1 VEHQPT
7 KIVGNK
13 PITIGQG
20 FGTLAWI
27 PEGAGRL
34 RRALGLRLG
43 PKAQSS
49 RWALPLLHEWITSAE
64 TPIEKGSSQLRRV
77 CEKLPVRPISLWDS
91 GYGNAAFV
99 NESADIPADK
109 IIRLRPNICLW
120 GPLPPY
126 SGRGRPRVHGGKA
139 SAERFAVNAQR
150 NRQPKRSSSKI
161 PPPGDRPPRSWRW
174 KTRNWAGCVSR
185 YGAIFTSASPP
196 STR

>member
-1 VEHQPT
+1 LQERTVEHQPT

-27 PEGAGRL
+27 PEEVGRI

-49 RWALPLLHEWITSAE
+49 RWALPLLHERTTSAE

-91 GYGNAAFV
+91 EYGNAAFV

-109 IIRLRPNICLW
+109 IIRLRPNICL
-120 GPLPPY
+120 GAHY
-126 SGRGRPRVHGGKA
+126 RRTRDEAGRGSMGARLPL
-139 SAERFAVNAQR
+139 SALR
-150 NRQPKRSSSKI
+150 
-161 PPPGDRPPRSWRW
+161 
-174 KTRNWAGCVSR
+174 
-185 YGAIFTSASPP
+185 
-196 STR
+196 